1 LFQHI
6 RSLDKIILLLDALEE
21 QKKKVTYYALDL
33 SYSEPEAT
41 LRTLPLQKYQ
51 HVECAALHGT
61 FDDGLEWIRNGPEVK
76 NRPHCAM
83 FLGSTIGDFSMT
95 NSAEFVRNMAISALS
110 GRPHDS
116 SILIS
121 FDSCKLPTKILR
133 AYTSDGVIP
142 FALAGLQYVSTIVRQ
157 TSGSETPITDIFQTE
172 DWYYLSEYSHLLG
185 CHEAYY
191 TPRNRAI
198 RLGAPLDYIVVQEAR
213 RSGLAIATSTMKKN
227 GMRFLA
233 MLELQLGILGL
244 PPAAT

>member
-1 LFQHI
+1 
-6 RSLDKIILLLDALEE
+6 
-21 QKKKVTYYALDL
+21 
-33 SYSEPEAT
+33 
-41 LRTLPLQKYQ
+41 
-51 HVECAALHGT
+51 
-61 FDDGLEWIRNGPEVK
+61 
-76 NRPHCAM
+76 
-83 FLGSTIGDFSMT
+83 
-95 NSAEFVRNMAISALS
+95 
-110 GRPHDS
+110 
-116 SILIS
+116 
-121 FDSCKLPTKILR
+121 
-133 AYTSDGVIP
+133 VIP